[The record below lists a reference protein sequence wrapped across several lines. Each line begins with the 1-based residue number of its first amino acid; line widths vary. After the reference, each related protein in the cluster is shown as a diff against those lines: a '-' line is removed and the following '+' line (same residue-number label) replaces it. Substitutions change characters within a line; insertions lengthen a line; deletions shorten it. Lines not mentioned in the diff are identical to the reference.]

1 VQRADAERA
10 RGELEVA
17 LATYREALAIDPEWT
32 PATVGVGEVTQAL
45 RDTEF
50 DRLLSKAYGSLG
62 AESFGEVALTEARA
76 LAFER
81 RELWNEAID
90 LYRSVLESDET
101 LLFAQSGLE
110 RAQARAGLDAKL
122 SNLLENPALLLT
134 DSVLA
139 DARKLLESAAAET
152 PQGPRLEAQRAELGK
167 LITLASQPIAVRLTS
182 DQLTSVT
189 LYRVGSLGV
198 FASRDLELR
207 PGTYTVIGSRD
218 GYRDVRH
225 TFTVRPGASPPPINV
240 ICVEPI

>member
-1 VQRADAERA
+1 MQAE
-10 RGELEVA
+10 
-17 LATYREALAIDPEWT
+17 
-32 PATVGVGEVTQAL
+32 Q
-45 RDTEF
+45 
-50 DRLLSKAYGSLG
+50 G
-62 AESFGEVALTEARA
+62 AKLDQIALTEARA

-90 LYRSVLESDET
+90 LYRSVLESDDT

-139 DARKLLESAAAET
+139 DARKLLESAAAEI

-189 LYRVGSLGV
+189 LYRIGSLGA

-207 PGTYTVIGSRD
+207 PGTYTVVGSRD

-225 TFTVRPGASPPPINV
+225 TFTVRPGATLPPINV